1 MELLEANK
9 IIKIS
14 NVRVLL
20 DELINFPSIDRKRIT
35 PLEIDSEESS
45 LFGYAFEVLFDFYM
59 QRNESFEVISSRY
72 SKPLNRFVSQCEKKQ
87 GTKKEELFLFYNQNV
102 FVWNATNNRELA
114 IEYSNGYKTL
124 RLADVQNKYIES
136 LEIISNNIG
145 LPEPSDELYDAL
157 SEVAKV
163 YPSLK
168 KFTISI
174 RHLGQP
180 NDSLRL
186 GLRIA
191 FLELK
196 QKFPKSPRLVIREP
210 RINFCNIYCRPDFI
224 IDNALVEIKCTKE
237 LLVKEHVR
245 QIVFYYIALTRQ
257 KVIKASKITKILIYY
272 PRYDFVYEEE
282 ISNLINLENF
292 DSSTEELE
300 GILEGL

>member
-9 IIKIS
+9 IIKDPE
-14 NVRVLL
+14 VRVLL
-20 DELINFPSIDRKRIT
+20 DGVINFPRIDRKRIS

-59 QRNESFEVISSRY
+59 QRNENSELITSRY
-72 SKPLNRFVSQCEKKQ
+72 SKPLNRFVSQCEKKECAN
-87 GTKKEELFLFYNQNV
+87 KEELYLFYNRNIY
-102 FVWNATNNRELA
+102 VWNATNNRELA

-145 LPEPSDELYDAL
+145 LPEPSVELYDAL

-168 KFTISI
+168 RFTISI

-196 QKFPKSPRLVIREP
+196 QKFPKTPRLVIREP
-210 RINFCNIYCRPDFI
+210 RINFCNVYCRPDFI

-272 PRYDFVYEEE
+272 PRHNFVYEEE
-282 ISNLINLENF
+282 ISNLINLENLKA
-292 DSSTEELE
+292 SIEELE
-300 GILEGL
+300 GVLEAL